1 MPQEFKIKCED
12 FWLKREDPRRDQL
25 FRKMHPLIFLKEEL
39 PAYIKIQNNWVF
51 QFLSAKEKKD
61 YLQTRKPQYLA
72 PAKANYDNYMESIVE
87 YALANPNE
95 EILSLQTFACHGIIS
110 EGSQKVLINK
120 HDEYKTFYETIHV
133 ETSIRLKSL
142 MVPKVYFLVLFA
154 CCREGYTHK
163 QLTAKQALKVDIKP
177 ANFTM
182 LFGCDPASG
191 VPADTQLVKVLV

>member
-1 MPQEFKIKCED
+1 
-12 FWLKREDPRRDQL
+12 
-25 FRKMHPLIFLKEEL
+25 
-39 PAYIKIQNNWVF
+39 
-51 QFLSAKEKKD
+51 
-61 YLQTRKPQYLA
+61 
-72 PAKANYDNYMESIVE
+72 
-87 YALANPNE
+87 
-95 EILSLQTFACHGIIS
+95 
-110 EGSQKVLINK
+110 
-120 HDEYKTFYETIHV
+120 
-133 ETSIRLKSL
+133 